1 MFDIHCHILHGVDD
15 GSGNLS
21 DSLEMA
27 KLAADSG
34 TKAIIAT
41 PHCNIPATFDNYWSK
56 DIETKFSAL
65 RQAVRECGIPV
76 EIYKGQEVFLSK
88 KFEEHLEKGEFI
100 TLNDS
105 RYMLVEL
112 DFRIDE
118 ETAVSRIG
126 RLVSHGY
133 VPIIAHPERYS
144 CVIGDTEAVEK
155 FREAGAL
162 IQVNG
167 GSLTGYFGNVIQK
180 TAQRILFKGQA
191 DFVASD
197 AHSQYRRTPD
207 MTAVHEFICENCSY
221 DYADILMNINPLKVL
236 NNEII

>member
-76 EIYKGQEVFLSK
+76 EIYKGQEIFLSK
-88 KFEEHLEKGEFI
+88 KFIGTSKKETRTNIDSIIGERCIVTEKIDNIHGTGKVRLNGMDWSARSADSD
-100 TLNDS
+100 TLYEVDDIVYVD
-105 RYMLVEL
+105 RVEG
-112 DFRIDE
+112 
-118 ETAVSRIG
+118 V
-126 RLVSHGY
+126 
-133 VPIIAHPERYS
+133 
-144 CVIGDTEAVEK
+144 K
-155 FREAGAL
+155 L
-162 IQVNG
+162 IVKN
-167 GSLTGYFGNVIQK
+167 
-180 TAQRILFKGQA
+180 
-191 DFVASD
+191 
-197 AHSQYRRTPD
+197 
-207 MTAVHEFICENCSY
+207 
-221 DYADILMNINPLKVL
+221 NIN
-236 NNEII
+236 